1 MKLFSPGQVISVSGK
16 VSSGM
21 TTAIKFAAIGLAL
34 FSSALLAQWPPHPTA
49 GAPSTPDGRLN
60 LTAPAL
66 KTPDGRPDLSGLWDR
81 GTPPGASVARGGGF
95 GTPPAPGPRPF
106 QNLPSMFPDGLPF
119 QPWAAELRK
128 QRLAENSK
136 DHPDAHCLPLH
147 PVQLHFHPQPRKIV
161 QTPGLVLIIY
171 EANGGLR
178 QIFTDGRPLPSIDPE
193 PWWFGYSTG
202 KWDGDTL
209 VVETTGFRYLM
220 WLDEEGTPFTTSGKI
235 IERFRRVN
243 YGTLE
248 IEITVNDPKT
258 FTKPWTIKLNQ
269 GLMPDMDLIEFV
281 CSENNKS
288 LGHLVGK

>member
-1 MKLFSPGQVISVSGK
+1 MTASTKLAV
-16 VSSGM
+16 
-21 TTAIKFAAIGLAL
+21 IGLAFHSFAL
-34 FSSALLAQWPPHPTA
+34 FAQWPPHQTP
-49 GAPSTPDGRLN
+49 GAPKTPEGQLN
-60 LTAPAL
+60 LTAPPL
-66 KTPDGRPDLSGLWDR
+66 RTPDGRPDLSGIWDR
-81 GTPPGASVARGGGF
+81 GTPPGA
-95 GTPPAPGPRPF
+95 APGQRPF
-106 QNLPSMFPDGLPF
+106 QNLPSMLPNGLPF

-147 PVQLHFHPQPRKIV
+147 PVQLHFHPQPRKII

-178 QIFTDGRPLPSIDPE
+178 QIFTDGRSLPSNDPE

-209 VVETTGFRYLM
+209 VVETTGFRDLM
-220 WLDEEGTPFTTSGKI
+220 WLDEEGTPFTSAGKI

-243 YGTLE
+243 FGTLE
-248 IEITVNDPKT
+248 IEVTVNDPKT
-258 FTKPWTIKLNQ
+258 FTEPWTVKLNQ
-269 GLMPDMDLIEFV
+269 RLMPDTDLIEFI
-281 CSENNKS
+281 CSENNRS

>member
-1 MKLFSPGQVISVSGK
+1 MVCHSNLGQRNSG
-16 VSSGM
+16 SS
-21 TTAIKFAAIGLAL
+21 
-34 FSSALLAQWPPHPTA
+34 
-49 GAPSTPDGRLN
+49 
-60 LTAPAL
+60 
-66 KTPDGRPDLSGLWDR
+66 
-81 GTPPGASVARGGGF
+81 
-95 GTPPAPGPRPF
+95 
-106 QNLPSMFPDGLPF
+106 
-119 QPWAAELRK
+119 
-128 QRLAENSK
+128 LAENSK

-202 KWDGDTL
+202 KWYGDTL
-209 VVETTGFRYLM
+209 VVETIGFRDLM

-235 IERFRRVN
+235 IERFLRVN

-269 GLMPDMDLIEFV
+269 RLMPDMDLIEFV